1 MFKTKV
7 KICGITNYKD
17 AKICI
22 DAGADALGF
31 VFYKNSKRY
40 ITPIKAKEIIKK
52 IPPFISKVGVF
63 VNENFENI
71 IEIANLIKIDYIQL
85 HGYETPEFCKKISN
99 YYPVIKAI
107 LIKDENDLKQF
118 KIYKKYVNFLLD
130 TKTESFGGSGKS
142 FNWNLILNYKEK
154 IGNFILSGGLNKD
167 NIVDAIKL
175 LNPYAVDISSGVEKS
190 AGKKDKRKVEEFI
203 SIVKSL

>member
-40 ITPIKAKEIIKK
+40 ITPIKAKEIIRK

>member
-71 IEIANLIKIDYIQL
+71 IEIANLIKIDYVQL

-175 LNPYAVDISSGVEKS
+175 LNPYDVYISSGVEKS
-190 AGKKDKRKVEEFI
+190 VGKKDKRKVEEFI

>member
-7 KICGITNYKD
+7 KICGITNYND

>member
-40 ITPIKAKEIIKK
+40 ITPIKAKEIIRK

-130 TKTESFGGSGKS
+130 TKSESFGGSGKS